1 MTHPQVNSERN
12 LYRYLGYAGVFGL
25 AIGAEAK
32 EPETFIGTFLA
43 TAIILSIIYEL
54 WVLLL
59 SRVWGPFVKLPRIAK
74 FMNIES
80 RGGLVFSG
88 QFAIA
93 VGIPVSLLRLITLA
107 FEQLPYIGKLVWP
120 VWKIF
125 FSD

>member
-1 MTHPQVNSERN
+1 MTDSQTNSERS
-12 LYRYLGYAGVFGL
+12 LYRYLGYIGVFGL

-32 EPETFIGTFLA
+32 EPETLIGTFLA

-59 SRVWGPFVKLPRIAK
+59 SRVWLPFIESSRVSK

-80 RGGLVFSG
+80 KGGFIFSG
-88 QFAIA
+88 QFALSFGVPMA
-93 VGIPVSLLRLITLA
+93 MLALITLT
-107 FEQLPYIGKLVWP
+107 FEQLPYIGNLVWP

-125 FSD
+125 NE